1 MTRKLISTAFM
12 VIVLLLPV
20 NSFSAGAVGVQHIQ
34 SIYSDDKGN
43 ALSTPEGVACDNNAV
58 LIVADSGNGRLL
70 RYIYKDSS
78 VETAPEIRVPQL
90 SYPIVVRL
98 NSKGDI
104 FALDGRDERIVH
116 LGPEGKFIGY
126 LEPSGLPSPS
136 SFTPRSFVIDRD
148 DNIYILDIFNGR
160 VLMLNPEGSFRK
172 AVKLPESRGFF
183 SDVTVDFKGNV
194 LIIDSINAR
203 VFSAAKDA
211 AVFSPLTEG
220 MKEQMRFPTGITTDN
235 RGRVY
240 LVDRNGSRV
249 VVIGQDGTFIGR
261 ISERGWKEG
270 LLNYPSQMC
279 ISDNGNVFIADTSS
293 NRVQFFM
300 LVK

>member
-1 MTRKLISTAFM
+1 
-12 VIVLLLPV
+12 LP
-20 NSFSAGAVGVQHIQ
+20 
-34 SIYSDDKGN
+34 
-43 ALSTPEGVACDNNAV
+43 
-58 LIVADSGNGRLL
+58 
-70 RYIYKDSS
+70 
-78 VETAPEIRVPQL
+78 
-90 SYPIVVRL
+90 YPIVVRL

-104 FALDGRDERIVH
+104 FALNGRDGRIVH

-126 LEPSGLPSPS
+126 LSPSGLPSPS
-136 SFTPRSFVIDRD
+136 SFTPRSFAIDRD

-160 VLMLNPEGSFRK
+160 VLILTPEGSFSK
-172 AVKLPESRGFF
+172 AVKLPASRGFF

-211 AVFSPLTEG
+211 AVFSQLTEG

-235 RGRVY
+235 RGRIY

-249 VVIGQDGTFIGR
+249 IVIGQDGSFIGR

-293 NRVQFFM
+293 NRVQIFM